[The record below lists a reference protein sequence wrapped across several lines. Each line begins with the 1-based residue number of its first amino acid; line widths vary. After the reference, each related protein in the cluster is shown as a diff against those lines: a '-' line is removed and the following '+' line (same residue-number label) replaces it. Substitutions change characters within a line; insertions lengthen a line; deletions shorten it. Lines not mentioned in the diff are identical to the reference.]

1 MDNKQW
7 FKYKGQGLKARIS
20 LLISTETTPFTG
32 FNCWGFVD
40 IPIINHRWKP
50 LQWYRPCNIF
60 RSVVSFGQSAIT
72 TEKNSVRFSCFL
84 VLDAPLPKWK
94 VCGKLAANLPQ
105 TCSTLFSAPEKLRN
119 SVQKCAASGT
129 LLAHN
134 KLCATESKV
143 VRQNWNCVREVCH
156 NIFLVYTSFYCVP
169 EVRQRIFFV
178 FLFCQGIKS
187 VRQSVPE

>member
-1 MDNKQW
+1 M
-7 FKYKGQGLKARIS
+7 
-20 LLISTETTPFTG
+20 LL
-32 FNCWGFVD
+32 
-40 IPIINHRWKP
+40 
-50 LQWYRPCNIF
+50 
-60 RSVVSFGQSAIT
+60 
-72 TEKNSVRFSCFL
+72 
-84 VLDAPLPKWK
+84 
-94 VCGKLAANLPQ
+94 
-105 TCSTLFSAPEKLRN
+105 STLGHSIQNNVVYVINCYFKFDEKTPRPSFLMCGGILGEQVFRAPEKLRN

-134 KLCATESKV
+134 RLCATESKV

-156 NIFLVYTSFYCVP
+156 NIFLFKTSFNCVP